1 MKILPGMHRPNTD
14 PEARLTRI
22 DIIFKT
28 QKPTG
33 FARQSYPNPLPDR
46 KALDD
51 IVFDAPGLTED
62 ERREVYWAVAE
73 LVKNRLDKAGSVCE
87 NKTFNRILTMSE
99 IYNIYCDE
107 SCHLENDRQTVMV
120 LGAVW
125 CPLDKK
131 DKIFKRIKEIK
142 QKHGFNSNFEI
153 KWTKV
158 SPAKEQFYLDIVD
171 YFFDDDDLH
180 FRALIVPDK
189 NKLNHVLHNQT
200 HDEFYYKMYFDML
213 KVIFRPD
220 AQYRVYIDIKD
231 TRGGE
236 KIEQLHEVLCNSM
249 YDFSRK
255 VIERVQLVHSH
266 EIEQLQLADLLI
278 GAISYLH
285 RDLAT
290 SDAKEALINR
300 IKERSGYSL
309 VKSTLYLEDK
319 VNLFV
324 WDAR

>member
-1 MKILPGMHRPNTD
+1 
-14 PEARLTRI
+14 
-22 DIIFKT
+22 
-28 QKPTG
+28 
-33 FARQSYPNPLPDR
+33 
-46 KALDD
+46 
-51 IVFDAPGLTED
+51 
-62 ERREVYWAVAE
+62 
-73 LVKNRLDKAGSVCE
+73 
-87 NKTFNRILTMSE
+87 MSE
-99 IYNIYCDE
+99 IFNVYCDE
-107 SCHLENDRQTVMV
+107 SCHLENDGQKAMV

-125 CPLDKK
+125 CSFDKTRE
-131 DKIFKRIKEIK
+131 IAVRIREIK
-142 QKHGFNSNFEI
+142 QKHGLGADFEV

-158 SPAKEQFYLDIVD
+158 SPAKAEFYMDLVD

-180 FRALIVPDK
+180 FRGLVVPDK
-189 NKLNHVLHNQT
+189 SKLNHESFG
-200 HDEFYYKMYFDML
+200 HDHDTWYYKMYFDML

-220 AQYRVYIDIKD
+220 SQYRVYIDIKD

-236 KIEQLHEVLCNSM
+236 KIEQLHEVLCNSI
-249 YDFSRK
+249 YDFSRE
-255 VIERVQLVHSH
+255 VVERVQLVHSH